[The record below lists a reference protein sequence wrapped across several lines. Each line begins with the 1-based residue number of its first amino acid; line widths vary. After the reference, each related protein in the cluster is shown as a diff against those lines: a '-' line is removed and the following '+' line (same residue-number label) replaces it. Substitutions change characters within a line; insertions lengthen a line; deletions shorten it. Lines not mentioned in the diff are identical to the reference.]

1 MPQKSNNTTIRDGTQ
16 SPIKKEIQKEVS
28 IEEFKM
34 EESKQATLIT
44 VEAPNINKNEIPRI
58 LKIKKAIIIP
68 KSTEAAEPRLH
79 PVINQLKLR
88 NNQAII
94 DNNSASKK
102 LKIANKSSEM
112 SLAQKLKIA
121 PKRLTDQLVQDSA
134 NEDISPP
141 VFKSVDAGNDIK
153 VEDFDDYISEPAL
166 VGSKPQNKGTM
177 NQLRLK
183 IAKPNAAP

>member
-1 MPQKSNNTTIRDGTQ
+1 
-16 SPIKKEIQKEVS
+16 
-28 IEEFKM
+28 M
-34 EESKQATLIT
+34 EESKQAAISA
-44 VEAPNINKNEIPRI
+44 VEVPNITKIEPPRI

-68 KSTEAAEPRLH
+68 KSTEATEPKLH

-94 DNNSASKK
+94 DNNSASKN

-134 NEDISPP
+134 HEDISPP
-141 VFKSVDAGNDIK
+141 IFKSVDAGNDIK
-153 VEDFDDYISEPAL
+153 VEDFDDYISEPAF
-166 VGSKPQNKGTM
+166 VDSKPQIKGTM

-183 IAKPNAAP
+183 IAKPNVTP